1 MKIREC
7 FIGVGFRSAK
17 AVAPHILNEVR
28 GYLCV
33 SFHILFKAEHFIGTL
48 IGCCFSVFLR
58 RIRLRVHGGEKLN
71 GVKTAFVD
79 IKMDIALF
87 KIWCAGR
94 PDLGFRV
101 QSFHGKPSAIADTF
115 AVFLRQNEK
124 KFQLDVMCFFV
135 DFQHYE

>member
-1 MKIREC
+1 MEIREC

-33 SFHILFKAEHFIGTL
+33 SFHNLFKAEHFIGTL
-48 IGCCFSVFLR
+48 IWCCFSVFLR
-58 RIRLRVHGGEKLN
+58 RIRLRVHSGKKLN

-87 KIWCAGR
+87 KIWRAGF
-94 PDLGFRV
+94 PDLGFGV
-101 QSFHGKPSAIADTF
+101 QSFHGKPSAVANAF
-115 AVFLRQNEK
+115 AVFHMGASALELAIR
-124 KFQLDVMCFFV
+124 
-135 DFQHYE
+135 